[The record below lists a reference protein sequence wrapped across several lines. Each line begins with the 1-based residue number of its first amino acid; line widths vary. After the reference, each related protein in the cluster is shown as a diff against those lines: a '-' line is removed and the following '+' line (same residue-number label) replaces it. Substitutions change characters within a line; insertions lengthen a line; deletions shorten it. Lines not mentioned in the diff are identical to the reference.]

1 MRVFPAV
8 VPVVVAIALAVTAGA
23 ARADLASGRDKLIG
37 GDYKAAIAELTAV
50 SGKDRP
56 AARLL
61 LARAQLETGELA
73 AALATAQEVARS
85 KDPAINAQGRVMAAR
100 AARTLGQGAT
110 MRADLEALAK
120 ARPDDRRARHQ
131 LIAVLLEAGAK
142 AEAAALVARTID
154 EFDARAID
162 LDDAHQVYFLAEAAR
177 VTAQFQLAND
187 SYREA
192 TKLDPGLTEA
202 AIAWADLFLQKYSPE
217 LAEQTIEE
225 ILKVNPNH
233 PDAHAAMAAVQIE
246 GKYDLEAIRFHLE
259 RAFAINP
266 RHQRALLVRASV
278 EIDRNQWEAAHK
290 SLDAIAAVNPAH
302 LEALATR
309 ATIYWLRD
317 DLARY
322 EAEKKK
328 AFAINPAFADFY
340 RVVARAAVR
349 EHRYKEAIDLEA
361 EAIKLRPDH
370 FEAMSGV
377 GLGYLRLGKEK
388 EGLEWL
394 EKSFKGD
401 EYNVRT
407 FNTLELFE
415 KTIPREYTFT
425 TTKSFRI
432 RYHKDEQKLLA
443 RYLEPTLERAFA
455 DMVRRYGFTPKTPVV
470 LELYADAQ
478 DYAIR
483 TVGLPSLGALG
494 VCFGQ
499 VITAMSPSNGDINWG
514 MVLWHELAHVF
525 AIQLS
530 NSRVPRWFTEGLSEY
545 ETLVARPEWRRENDA
560 DLYGA
565 VVEGTLPSVVE
576 LNYRFMSGDN
586 SQVVVA
592 YYLSAV
598 TLEYIVATYGF
609 PKVVEA
615 LKLFGQG
622 KETPEV
628 VPAITGRT
636 IAQFDADFRAYL
648 QVRLAPYKGTY
659 RLPTGTDDLV
669 TLEKAID
676 AKPSDPARHARL
688 ALGHYAAGDVEQA
701 QAAAQK
707 ALGLDRKQPLARYLL
722 AEIAL
727 RSGDARAAKAQFQA
741 LVGSGIDSFDVRVR
755 LATIAGSE
763 GADAEVEQQLCAAK
777 KLDPE
782 RSYPY
787 GELAELYGKQGK
799 QREALAELEHYAMIE
814 QMQLAP
820 LKKLV
825 LGYGKLGQWGK
836 VRTFG
841 EMATFINPGD
851 WEILSDL
858 GRGYLETG
866 DPARSLFT
874 YDSALLLTPAPR
886 RPALVHLGRA
896 RALVA
901 LGKKAEARAAIAAA
915 LKTEPENAEALAL
928 RAKL

>member
-1 MRVFPAV
+1 MRTV
-8 VPVVVAIALAVTAGA
+8 VIGVVALVFAASA
-23 ARADLASGRDKLIG
+23 ARADLASGREQLTR
-37 GDYKAAIAELTAV
+37 GDYKAALSALGRAR
-50 SGKDRP
+50 GNDAG
-56 AARLL
+56 AAKL
-61 LARAQLETGELA
+61 LAVTAH
-73 AALATAQEVARS
+73 LATG
-85 KDPAINAQGRVMAAR
+85 DY
-100 AARTLGQGAT
+100 
-110 MRADLEALAK
+110 K
-120 ARPDDRRARHQ
+120 A
-131 LIAVLLEAGAK
+131 
-142 AEAAALVARTID
+142 AEAAAVAASKDKQPVVAVDGKVALARVLRTVGRYADARKELEPVVAADPGHRRARRELALSLIAVGKRADAKALWQRTID
-154 EFDARAID
+154 EYDAKLLD
-162 LDDAHQVYFLAEAAR
+162 LDKAEDLFALAEAAR
-177 VTAQFQLAND
+177 VTWPSSSSPTIRLPARRPSWIRA
-187 SYREA
+187 
-192 TKLDPGLTEA
+192 LTEA

-636 IAQFDADFRAYL
+636 VAQFDADFRAYL

-659 RLPTGTDDLV
+659 RLPTDGLDDV
-669 TLEKAID
+669 TALEIAAD
-676 AKPSDPARHARL
+676 AKPKDALARARL
-688 ALGHYAAGDVEQA
+688 ALGHFYQGD
-701 QAAAQK
+701 AAATEAAATA
-707 ALGLDRKQPLARYLL
+707 ALKLDRKQPIARYLM
-722 AEIAL
+722 AEVTL
-727 RSGDARAAKAQFQA
+727 RSGDPRLRA
-741 LVGSGIDSFDVRVR
+741 GR
-755 LATIAGSE
+755 
-763 GADAEVEQQLCAAK
+763 C
-777 KLDPE
+777 
-782 RSYPY
+782 
-787 GELAELYGKQGK
+787 
-799 QREALAELEHYAMIE
+799 
-814 QMQLAP
+814 
-820 LKKLV
+820 
-825 LGYGKLGQWGK
+825 
-836 VRTFG
+836 
-841 EMATFINPGD
+841 
-851 WEILSDL
+851 L
-858 GRGYLETG
+858 GRGLRVLAG
-866 DPARSLFT
+866 RSRVL
-874 YDSALLLTPAPR
+874 A
-886 RPALVHLGRA
+886 VGRA
-896 RALVA
+896 AQ
-901 LGKKAEARAAIAAA
+901 
-915 LKTEPENAEALAL
+915 L
-928 RAKL
+928 RLLRSGHRLQQHH